1 MAAEQ
6 PKSRAADEN
15 SEVSKT
21 SASESAKTVWWR
33 FLTQRWFAALVVALL
48 VIPIVGFLF
57 LRPKSAPPTPVVPP
71 TEITLGEFRFT
82 GGKGQD
88 CCLAEVDFALA
99 VTLLSQVDDSA
110 RTALA
115 AHRLRV
121 QQAIEQLLR
130 TAHSADF
137 DDPPLTE
144 LKRRIREQI
153 DRTLNM
159 RAVSE
164 IIITDLKVRQS
175 DRSVPSAV
183 APPTAVTAD
192 SK

>member
-1 MAAEQ
+1 MATQQ
-6 PKSRAADEN
+6 PKLKAADE
-15 SEVSKT
+15 EPEGSKSPAAA
-21 SASESAKTVWWR
+21 SATTGWR
-33 FLTQRWFAALVVALL
+33 RFFTKRWFAALVVALL
-48 VIPIVGFLF
+48 VVPIAGFIF
-57 LRPKSAPPTPVVPP
+57 LRPTSAPPTPVVPP
-71 TEITLGEFRFT
+71 TEISLGEFRFT

-88 CCLAEVDFALA
+88 CCLAEADFALA
-99 VTLLSQVDDSA
+99 ITLLSQVDDSA

-121 QQAIEQLLR
+121 QQGIEQLLR

-137 DDPPLTE
+137 DDPPLTV
-144 LKRRIREQI
+144 LKRQIREQI

-159 RAVSE
+159 RAVGE

-175 DRSVPSAV
+175 DRSVPATI